1 MSVLTARLRFL
12 RALRSRPFAMLWT
25 GQTIS
30 ALGDGAF
37 STALAWQVLKLT
49 GSATAMGAVLIARTI
64 PMLIFLLIGG
74 VAADR
79 LPRRLVL
86 LASDVGRGLSV
97 LAVAVLGWAHVL
109 QLWHL
114 LALGFI
120 FGVVSGFF
128 MPTYQSIAPELVAT
142 EDLPS
147 ANSLSGLSRQISS
160 LLGPLLG
167 ALLVAATGPQGAFA
181 FDALSF
187 GISAL
192 FLLAMRV
199 PPKAMAASPG
209 DGAVPQG
216 TPKPGTP
223 KRRGPRGVLA
233 DVGEGLHYVTR
244 SSWLWVTIA
253 IASVANMGWSG
264 ALVVAMPKLIHDV
277 YHADVNLYGL
287 IATAEGAGAI
297 VATVLIGQVKHLRHR
312 GILAYGGL
320 VVAAVALA
328 TYGLPLPLAILPRVA
343 LGASVVIGAAMS
355 IFEVVWVTS
364 LQELVPSDKLGR
376 VSSVDWLGSISLAP
390 IGYALAGV
398 LADAAGPA
406 WVFVGAGALNALLC
420 VLALMVPGIRRLD

>member
-1 MSVLTARLRFL
+1 MSVVTRRLGFA
-12 RALRSRPFAMLWT
+12 RALRTKPFAMLWS
-25 GQTIS
+25 GQTVS

-79 LPRRLVL
+79 LPRRLVM
-86 LASDVGRGLSV
+86 LASDAGRGLAV
-97 LAVAVLGWAHVL
+97 LAIAILGWAHVL

-114 LALGFI
+114 IALGFF

-142 EDLPS
+142 DDLPS
-147 ANSLSGLSRQISS
+147 ANSLTGLSRQISG

-167 ALLVAATGPQGAFA
+167 AFLVARTGPQGAFA
-181 FDALSF
+181 FDGLSF
-187 GISAL
+187 GVSAL

-199 PPKAMAASPG
+199 PRRAAPPASG
-209 DGAVPQG
+209 DG
-216 TPKPGTP
+216 TMNEKPR
-223 KRRGPRGVLA
+223 RRGLRGVVA
-233 DVGEGLHYVTR
+233 DVGEGLRYITR

-264 ALVVAMPKLIHDV
+264 AFTVAMPKLILDV

-297 VATVLIGQVKHLRHR
+297 LATILIGQVKRLRHR
-312 GILAYGGL
+312 GILAYLGL
-320 VVAAVALA
+320 VIASFGLIA
-328 TYGLPLPLAILPRVA
+328 YGLPLPLGVLPRVA

-355 IFEVVWVTS
+355 LFEIVWVTS
-364 LQELVPSDKLGR
+364 LQQLVPSEKLGR
-376 VSSVDWLGSISLAP
+376 VSSVDWLGSLAFQP
-390 IGYALAGV
+390 IGFALAGV
-398 LADAAGPA
+398 LADAVGPA
-406 WVFVGAGALNALLC
+406 WVFVGAGVMNAALCA
-420 VLALMVPGIRRLD
+420 LALAVPGIRHLD